1 MYWKSIS
8 RKSKKKGIVSAFSG
22 TPLLLTGVLCS
33 VPDGLTGPEVSD
45 PDSMGEELLRT
56 LTI

>member
-8 RKSKKKGIVSAFSG
+8 RKSKEKGIVSAFSG
-22 TPLLLTGVLCS
+22 TPLLLAGVLCS